1 MQPSSFQVGSGQVSS
16 MNQFATAGNMQIAPM
31 SNQISASKQAWM
43 SRPDIIEDFDT
54 QMEKE
59 KARLN
64 RFIGVKELNNRSEVE
79 RNEKLRKSI
88 MKKEQKYNQKMKK
101 LDLEQKMKKG
111 QYDLTN
117 EKRKNVLV
125 NKAKDI
131 LDRDIE
137 AVNEVYK
144 PHLEDVKERLE
155 R

>member
-1 MQPSSFQVGSGQVSS
+1 
-16 MNQFATAGNMQIAPM
+16 
-31 SNQISASKQAWM
+31 
-43 SRPDIIEDFDT
+43 
-54 QMEKE
+54 
-59 KARLN
+59 
-64 RFIGVKELNNRSEVE
+64 
-79 RNEKLRKSI
+79 
-88 MKKEQKYNQKMKK
+88 MKK

>member
-1 MQPSSFQVGSGQVSS
+1 

-88 MKKEQKYNQKMKK
+88 MKKEQKYN
-101 LDLEQKMKKG
+101 
-111 QYDLTN
+111 
-117 EKRKNVLV
+117 
-125 NKAKDI
+125 
-131 LDRDIE
+131 
-137 AVNEVYK
+137 
-144 PHLEDVKERLE
+144 
-155 R
+155 